1 MAAWRVLGI
10 GLLFMAL
17 LVSAIAVVY
26 YQYSTRLVF
35 IEIQQQQAALDQ
47 YEIEWGQVQL
57 EITMLLEENRVESAA
72 LNQLKLVVPKRE
84 EIIYLKP

>member
-1 MAAWRVLGI
+1 MGSWRVLGI

-26 YQYSTRLVF
+26 YQYSARLVF

-47 YEIEWGQVQL
+47 YETEWGQVQL

>member
-1 MAAWRVLGI
+1 MAGWRVLGM
-10 GLLFMAL
+10 GLLFVAL

-26 YQYSTRLVF
+26 YQYRARLVF

-47 YEIEWGQVQL
+47 YEIEWGQMQL

-72 LNQLKLVVPKRE
+72 LNQLKLILPKRE
-84 EIIYLKP
+84 ETIYLKP

>member
-1 MAAWRVLGI
+1 MAGWRVLGM
-10 GLLFMAL
+10 GSLFVAL

-26 YQYSTRLVF
+26 YQYRARLVF

-47 YEIEWGQVQL
+47 YEIEWGQMQL

-72 LNQLKLVVPKRE
+72 LNQLKLILPKRE
-84 EIIYLKP
+84 ETIYLKP

>member
-1 MAAWRVLGI
+1 MAALRIWGM

-26 YQYSTRLVF
+26 FQHRERLVF
-35 IEIQQQQAALDQ
+35 IEIQRQQAAFDH
-47 YEIEWGQVQL
+47 YEVEWGQMQL
-57 EITMLLEENRVESAA
+57 EITMLLEENRVEYAA
-72 LNQLKLVVPKRE
+72 LNQLKLIMPKRE